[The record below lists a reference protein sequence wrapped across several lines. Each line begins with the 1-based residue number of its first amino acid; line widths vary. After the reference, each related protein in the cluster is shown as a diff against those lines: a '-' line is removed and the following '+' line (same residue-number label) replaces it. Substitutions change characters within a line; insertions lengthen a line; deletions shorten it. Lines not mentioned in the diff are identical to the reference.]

1 MPLPSKWASTKGKPK
16 KQFERKT
23 QAVLEPK
30 KEEDLV
36 KQPSDPVTAPGP
48 EGTFM
53 QLRSQE
59 HRAYPPRAQDVYYPQ
74 NQQYSPPRESP
85 APSIPSRTQVVP
97 VLSEEE
103 TSRTQS
109 APLEFIASP
118 PLDSRDVRNRDQ
130 RARPAISPL
139 SHEKPPS
146 SVERRRSDSH
156 NNNILYRSSS
166 PVSTQRTVSVNISPD
181 RPLPMRPGSNDSRQ
195 EKQGETSKRE
205 SGSLLDEV
213 MERYERKALETRKA
227 HEKELRKLQK
237 EHDMS
242 LERLGQEL
250 AETKQSHSI
259 EVRSLKQE
267 QHTLYNALETQ
278 REEANIARRELEELK
293 ASHTAELQGERQL
306 LERAHSHLDGL
317 QRDSAKLVDKYEH
330 KLQEQ
335 AEKHQQIARRMQDQS
350 DGQVAEMRQKMAD
363 LEKYVQ
369 VQAHEIDRI
378 TSHER
383 SLQKEAE
390 ALQKQC
396 DDLQAM
402 AAAQREEFEKHK
414 LSFALELKKHHEY
427 YEGRSSMYEERLQ
440 KQQVAHNQE
449 RASFEERL
457 KKQRTEFV
465 QDMQKHVAYYEDLND
480 RLRADHRQQ
489 LETATLG
496 LNKRILSLE
505 SDLIDNA
512 DDMRPSLGGGPLQS
526 RYRQLKLKVETI
538 TEPFNLAEMR
548 SPHGF
553 ATDALDQRGFL
564 AKEGKAQLR
573 FLLRSLCWS
582 IIMGGFFSSPFGFG
596 AFGLGE
602 GKKLLMEVYATWQKL
617 FDPNFTGFI
626 ASPEL
631 SDQEDFEPFYND
643 KFANWW
649 RAATFQS
656 IQSAVFPSRRTSQVG
671 KPIEAVEEMP
681 QGIAKVFAA
690 NMATV
695 KSRILDVITKA
706 CGVDKASEAIEGEV
720 EDLVRCASLLAVEF
734 GAHGAKIC
742 FGMPKSGDTVQI
754 GTEFV
759 DCEDGDSNRG
769 KLETVELAVTP
780 SLFMI
785 GDGRKD
791 LTTATCLF
799 PGEIYPRRES

>member
-1 MPLPSKWASTKGKPK
+1 M
-16 KQFERKT
+16 
-23 QAVLEPK
+23 
-30 KEEDLV
+30 
-36 KQPSDPVTAPGP
+36 
-48 EGTFM
+48 
-53 QLRSQE
+53 
-59 HRAYPPRAQDVYYPQ
+59 
-74 NQQYSPPRESP
+74 
-85 APSIPSRTQVVP
+85 
-97 VLSEEE
+97 
-103 TSRTQS
+103 
-109 APLEFIASP
+109 
-118 PLDSRDVRNRDQ
+118 
-130 RARPAISPL
+130 SPL

-156 NNNILYRSSS
+156 NSKILYRSSS
-166 PVSTQRTVSVNISPD
+166 PASTQRTVSVNISPD
-181 RPLPMRPGSNDSRQ
+181 RPLPLRPDSNESRQ
-195 EKQGETSKRE
+195 EKQGDTSKRE

-213 MERYERKALETRKA
+213 MERYERKELETRKA

-242 LERLGQEL
+242 LERLGKEL
-250 AETKQSHSI
+250 AKTRQSHSV
-259 EVRSLKQE
+259 EVRSLKEEKHAAEAKWQS
-267 QHTLYNALETQ
+267 LYNSLETE
-278 REEANIARRELEELK
+278 REEAHIARRELEELK
-293 ASHTAELQGERQL
+293 ASHTVELQGERQL
-306 LERAHSHLDGL
+306 LENAHINRL
-317 QRDSAKLVDKYEH
+317 QQDSAKLADKYEH

-335 AEKHQQIARRMQDQS
+335 AEKHQQTARRMQEQS
-350 DGQVAEMRQKMAD
+350 DGRVAEMRQKMAD
-363 LEKYVQ
+363 QDKYVQ
-369 VQAHEIDRI
+369 VQAHKMDRI
-378 TSHER
+378 TSHES
-383 SLQKEAE
+383 SLQKEAD
-390 ALQKQC
+390 ALKKQC

-402 AAAQREEFEKHK
+402 ATAQK
-414 LSFALELKKHHEY
+414 LSLAAEIKKQSVY
-427 YEGRSSMYEERLQ
+427 YSERSVMHEERLE

-449 RASFEERL
+449 RANFEERL
-457 KKQRTEFV
+457 KKQQTEFV
-465 QDMQKHVAYYEDLND
+465 QDMQKRVAYYEDLND

-505 SDLIDNA
+505 SDLIDNG

-553 ATDALDQRGFL
+553 ATDELDQRGFL

-573 FLLRSLCWS
+573 FLLRSICWS

-596 AFGLGE
+596 AFGPGE
-602 GKKLLMEVYATWQKL
+602 GKKLLLEVYATWQKL
-617 FDPNFTGFI
+617 FDPKFTGFI

-631 SDQEDFEPFYND
+631 SGQEDFEPFYND

-656 IQSAVFPSRRTSQVG
+656 IQSAVFRSRRTSQVG
-671 KPIEAVEEMP
+671 EPTEAVEEMQMP
-681 QGIAKVFAA
+681 QGIAKVFAG
-690 NMATV
+690 NMARV
-695 KSRILDVITKA
+695 KSRILGVITKA

-742 FGMPKSGDTVQI
+742 FGMPKFGDTVQI

-769 KLETVELAVTP
+769 KLETVELAVSP